1 MTRLSDSSARVGDMT
16 TLGVVFLPYLP
27 PERLRSVARAADDA
41 GLDELWLW
49 EDCFR
54 EGGISTAAAAL
65 AWTER
70 VRVGIGLLP
79 VALRSVA
86 ITAME
91 LSSLERM
98 FPGRVLPGVGHGVQ
112 EWMGQVGAR
121 VASPMT
127 LLREYTDALRRLL
140 AGETVTTSGR
150 YVQLDDVTLSWPTS
164 MPVLAGALGPKSL
177 RLCGEIADGL
187 IIAGGTAADA
197 RMAFVEARAGRAAS
211 GRTDAFPVTMYLM
224 AATGPDAQERLDRE
238 ILAWEV
244 PDPADAVAVAGD
256 AETIATAVREW
267 ADAGA
272 DSIVLQPTRD
282 DPDLEGF
289 IRFVAEEVRPLV

>member
-1 MTRLSDSSARVGDMT
+1 
-16 TLGVVFLPYLP
+16 
-27 PERLRSVARAADDA
+27 
-41 GLDELWLW
+41 
-49 EDCFR
+49 
-54 EGGISTAAAAL
+54 L

-70 VRVGIGLLP
+70 VRVGIGLMP
-79 VALRSVA
+79 VALRNVA

-91 LSSLERM
+91 LSSMERM

-121 VASPMT
+121 VASPLT
-127 LLREYTDALRRLL
+127 LLREYTEALRRLL

-150 YVQLDDVTLSWPTS
+150 YIQLDDVSLSWPTP

-197 RMAFVEARAGRAAS
+197 RTAFTEAAAGRAAS
-211 GRTDAFPVTMYLM
+211 GRTDDFPVTMYLM
-224 AATGPDAQERLDRE
+224 AATGAGAQERLDRE
-238 ILAWEV
+238 VAEWVL
-244 PDPADAVAVAGD
+244 PDPTDAVAVAGD
-256 AETIATAVREW
+256 AEAIAAEVRAW

-272 DSIVLQPTRD
+272 NSIVLQPTRD

-289 IRFVAEEVRPLV
+289 IRFVADEVRPLV